1 MSDFEDEGTGDVSGF
16 DKPTVPSDIVNALI
30 GLVINT
36 GANSEDQAEEDL
48 DILVDVMGLEHLQNL
63 AEMLSGDTSILVDAI
78 LQSPTLREALT
89 EKMNTFVGL
98 LRRIDFEDD
107 GDL

>member
-1 MSDFEDEGTGDVSGF
+1 MSDFEDEGTGDVSSF
-16 DKPTVPSDIVNALI
+16 DKPTVPSEIVNVLI
-30 GLVINT
+30 GLIINN

-48 DILVDVMGLEHLQNL
+48 DILVDVMGIEHLRSL
-63 AEMLSGDTSILVDAI
+63 SEMLSGDTSILVDAI

-89 EKMNTFVGL
+89 EKMNTFTEL
-98 LRRIDFEDD
+98 LRQINFEDD